1 MINLKSQRLIQ
12 DVRIGGFGML
22 GAIEAGGTK
31 FVCAVGD
38 QLGNITDRVS
48 IPTTVPEETMK
59 EVIAFFQKYDIEA
72 MGIGSFG
79 PIDVNLES
87 STYGYIT
94 STPKTAWKNYPLV
107 QTIKEAL
114 SVPIGF
120 NTDVN
125 AAALGE
131 ATLGAAKGLDS
142 CLYITIGTGIGA
154 GAIIQGNLL
163 QGLSHPEMGHILVR
177 RHPNDDYQ
185 GKCPYHHD
193 CLEGL
198 AAGPAIEERWGE
210 KGFHLAER
218 SEVWE
223 LEAYYI
229 AQALMQ
235 YILILSPK
243 KIILGGGVMNQEQVF
258 SFIYKHLSKLLND
271 YVAMPELSDYI
282 VRPGL
287 GDNAGITG
295 SLLLAHQALQ
305 K

>member
-1 MINLKSQRLIQ
+1 MY
-12 DVRIGGFGML
+12 

-38 QLGNITDRVS
+38 ESGTIIERVK
-48 IPTTVPEETMK
+48 IPTTVPEETMA
-59 EVIAFFQKYDIEA
+59 EVIAFFKKYELDAI
-72 MGIGSFG
+72 GIGSFG
-79 PIDVNLES
+79 PVDVNPES
-87 STYGYIT
+87 ETYGMIT
-94 STPKTAWKNYPLV
+94 STPKLAWRHFPFV
-107 QTIKEAL
+107 QAMKDAFP
-114 SVPIGF
+114 VPIGF

-131 ATLGAAKGLDS
+131 AVHGAAKGLDS
-142 CLYITIGTGIGA
+142 CLYITVGTGIGA
-154 GAIIQGNLL
+154 GAVVQGRLL

-177 RHPNDDYQ
+177 RHPDDEYQ
-185 GKCPYHHD
+185 GKCPYHGD

-210 KGFHLAER
+210 KGINLVDR
-218 SEVWE
+218 MEVWD
-223 LEAYYI
+223 LEGYYI

-243 KIILGGGVMNQEQVF
+243 RIILGGGVMNQKQVF
-258 SFIYKHLSKLLND
+258 SSIYKYLQEFISG
-271 YVAMPELSDYI
+271 YVTLPNLTEYI
-282 VRPGL
+282 VSPGL

-295 SLLLAHQALQ
+295 SLLLAHQAFRDKGTGSLSRRD

>member
-1 MINLKSQRLIQ
+1 MSLY
-12 DVRIGGFGML
+12 

-38 QLGNITDRVS
+38 AKGNIQERIS
-48 IPTTVPEETMK
+48 IPTTTPEETMP
-59 EVIAFFQKYDIEA
+59 EVIAFFKKFSVDAI
-72 MGIGSFG
+72 GIGSFG
-79 PIDVNLES
+79 PIDVDKNNA
-87 STYGYIT
+87 TYGNIT
-94 STPKTAWKNYPLV
+94 TTPKLAWKEYPLLK
-107 QTIKEAL
+107 TIEDEF
-114 SVPIGF
+114 SVPTGF

-125 AAALGE
+125 VAALGE
-131 ATLGAAKGLDS
+131 AKLGAAKGVDN

-154 GAIIQGNLL
+154 GAYINGELL
-163 QGLSHPEMGHILVR
+163 QGLTHPEMGHILVR
-177 RHPNDDYQ
+177 RHPKDSYK
-185 GKCPYHHD
+185 GRCPYHAD

-210 KGFHLAER
+210 KAFHLSDKE
-218 SEVWE
+218 EVWE
-223 LEAYYI
+223 MEGYYI

-243 KIILGGGVMNQEQVF
+243 KIILGGGVMNQEHVLTHVHR
-258 SFIYKHLSKLLND
+258 YLTELLNG
-271 YVAMPELSDYI
+271 YVSYPEVQDKMNEYI

-295 SLLLAHQALQ
+295 GLLLAEKVFHE

>member
-1 MINLKSQRLIQ
+1 
-12 DVRIGGFGML
+12 ML

-38 QLGNITDRVS
+38 AEGNIVERIQ
-48 IPTTVPEETMK
+48 IPTTVPEETME
-59 EVIAFFQKYDIEA
+59 EVIAFFQKYPLES

-79 PIDVNLES
+79 PIDVNQES
-87 STYGYIT
+87 PTYGYIT
-94 STPKTAWKNYPLV
+94 STPKTAWKNYPFV
-107 QTIKEAL
+107 RVIKDAFDIP
-114 SVPIGF
+114 VGF

-131 ATLGAAKGLDS
+131 AKLGAAKGLDS
-142 CLYITIGTGIGA
+142 CLYITVGTGIGA
-154 GAIIQGNLL
+154 GAVVQGKLL
-163 QGLSHPEMGHILVR
+163 QGLTHPEMGHILVR
-177 RHPNDDYQ
+177 RHSEDQYG
-185 GKCPYHHD
+185 GKCPYHKD

-210 KGFHLAER
+210 KGIQLSNRE
-218 SEVWE
+218 EVWN

-243 KIILGGGVMNQEQVF
+243 KIILGGGVMKQKQVF
-258 SFIYKHLSKLLND
+258 SYIHKHLLQLING
-271 YVAMPELSDYI
+271 YVELPELSDYI
-282 VRPGL
+282 VSPGL

-295 SLLLAHQALQ
+295 SLLLAQEALLSKQ
-305 K
+305 TLQNS

>member
-1 MINLKSQRLIQ
+1 
-12 DVRIGGFGML
+12 ML

-38 QLGNITDRVS
+38 EKGKIVDRIQ
-48 IPTTVPEETMK
+48 IPTTVPAETMSK
-59 EVIAFFQKYDIEA
+59 VIEFFNQYPVKAI
-72 MGIGSFG
+72 GVGSFG
-79 PIDVNLES
+79 PIDVNQES
-87 STYGYIT
+87 ATYGNIT
-94 STPKTAWKNYPLV
+94 STPKPGWRDYPFV
-107 QTIKEAL
+107 QSLRDAF

-131 ATLGAAKGLDS
+131 VTFGAAKGLDS
-142 CLYITIGTGIGA
+142 CLYITVGTGIGA
-154 GAIIQGNLL
+154 GAIVQGKLL

-177 RHPNDDYQ
+177 RHPNDEFR

-198 AAGPAIEERWGE
+198 AAGPAIEERWGA
-210 KGFHLAER
+210 KGDQLVDR
-218 SEVWE
+218 MEVWN
-223 LEAYYI
+223 LEGYYI

-243 KIILGGGVMNQEQVF
+243 KIILGGGVMKQKQVF
-258 SFIYKHLSKLLND
+258 ASLNKYLKEFVNE
-271 YVAMPELSDYI
+271 YVSLPVLTDYI
-282 VRPGL
+282 VSPGL

-295 SLLLAHQALQ
+295 SLMLAQQAFQ
-305 K
+305 EEN